1 MQGYV
6 LNGLLASLLL
16 LVPVV
21 VESAQSD
28 TPPVEQQIE
37 EAVNPLPESMRESAA
52 VWGYDDA
59 GTLVLLREGTSNISC
74 IANDASV
81 LRGYVVTCYYQGME
95 AYVKRSMDL
104 TKNGADT
111 PERMRTLKAELDDG
125 SLTLPDRG
133 VIYER
138 AGNDQEFSDVG
149 MKVFL
154 PNATPQSTGLTSLP
168 SRQHPWLREPGT
180 SQAHIMIPME

>member
-1 MQGYV
+1 
-6 LNGLLASLLL
+6 
-16 LVPVV
+16 
-21 VESAQSD
+21 
-28 TPPVEQQIE
+28 
-37 EAVNPLPESMRESAA
+37 
-52 VWGYDDA
+52 
-59 GTLVLLREGTSNISC
+59 
-74 IANDASV
+74 
-81 LRGYVVTCYYQGME
+81 ME
-95 AYVKRSMDL
+95 AYVQRSLDL